1 MSLHTTLRHLSIAT
15 LLIAR
20 VPLSAQDY
28 TVSAPEKNKIVIDY
42 AQGTP
47 PDSGQW
53 NSLYKKTQPAPAVS
67 PASAQE
73 TPVATPTPAPT
84 PEPTP
89 TPESTPTPA
98 PVAPAPKLE
107 TEPLKPTPL
116 VDQTVAISLSGPM
129 DVAPATTPEPQ
140 PTPTPQPSPT
150 PESPAPTPEPTPP
163 SPELKPSKAAVQES
177 PSNAAPLPIVESPLP
192 SSPSAASTPTG
203 NVTINLIQ
211 KLVKR
216 GILTQEEANE
226 MISQAEAEAEAVR
239 AQSQTDMVAI
249 AQAAAV
255 QIVATSAPAGS
266 DLPPTSPDDIRV
278 THIPQPV
285 KDAIKEEIK
294 LELATNRTSREIS
307 NSLRLPK
314 WVENGKAAFDLRVR
328 YAGTFFPTGND
339 DTGAFPNFNAI
350 NTGAPF
356 DTTGTQFAPQLNVN
370 QNRNQYLLRAR
381 FGMDFAMSENFS
393 SGFRVATG
401 SNNSPVST
409 NQGMGVA
416 NSATQGQGGNFSKYA
431 IWLDRAFLRYDF
443 NVTEAIKTT
452 AWAGRFENPFFSTRL
467 IWDDDLGFDGAA
479 LTTKANITEN
489 FALFSTG
496 GAFVVYN
503 TDFNFSSN
511 QPSKFASYDK
521 YMFGGQA
528 GFEWKIGD
536 DLKWKTA
543 VALYSFYNIEGQLS
557 TPYTPLTASDA
568 SDTDNS
574 RPSFAQKGNTYMA
587 IRDIVPD
594 ASNDYGAI
602 NQWQYYGLATKFT
615 ELALTSQIDYDGF
628 EPVRVSLVGEYVQN
642 LAFNETDINEIAV
655 NNRSA
660 LDENELTDIGL
671 FEGSPYGWFVDL
683 RVGTPAL
690 AKRWDWQIHVGYRW
704 IGSDSVVDGFNDSDF
719 GGGGTNM
726 QGFTAGGFL
735 SLSENVYLGLRWMGS
750 ESITGPQ
757 YDTNIFYLEL
767 NSKF

>member
-1 MSLHTTLRHLSIAT
+1 
-15 LLIAR
+15 
-20 VPLSAQDY
+20 
-28 TVSAPEKNKIVIDY
+28 
-42 AQGTP
+42 
-47 PDSGQW
+47 
-53 NSLYKKTQPAPAVS
+53 
-67 PASAQE
+67 
-73 TPVATPTPAPT
+73 
-84 PEPTP
+84 
-89 TPESTPTPA
+89 
-98 PVAPAPKLE
+98 
-107 TEPLKPTPL
+107 
-116 VDQTVAISLSGPM
+116 
-129 DVAPATTPEPQ
+129 
-140 PTPTPQPSPT
+140 
-150 PESPAPTPEPTPP
+150 
-163 SPELKPSKAAVQES
+163 
-177 PSNAAPLPIVESPLP
+177 
-192 SSPSAASTPTG
+192 
-203 NVTINLIQ
+203 
-211 KLVKR
+211 
-216 GILTQEEANE
+216 
-226 MISQAEAEAEAVR
+226 
-239 AQSQTDMVAI
+239 MVAI

-255 QIVATSAPAGS
+255 QVVATSAPAGS
-266 DLPPTSPDDIRV
+266 DLPPSSPDDIRV

-285 KDAIKEEIK
+285 KDQIKEEIK
-294 LELATNRTSREIS
+294 LELATNRTSREIA

-339 DTGAFPNFNAI
+339 AAGVFWNFNAI
-350 NTGAPF
+350 NTGAPY
-356 DTTGTQFAPQLNVN
+356 DYKGSSEPPLLNVD

-443 NVTEAIKTT
+443 NVIEPIKST
-452 AWAGRFENPFFSTRL
+452 AWVGRFENPFFSTRL

-489 FALFSTG
+489 FALFGTG

-511 QPSKFASYDK
+511 QPQKFASYDK
-521 YMFGGQA
+521 YMFGGQG

-543 VALYSFYNIEGQLS
+543 VALYSFYNIEGKLS
-557 TPYTPLTASDA
+557 DPYTPLTVNDA
-568 SDTDNS
+568 SSTDNS

-594 ASNDYGAI
+594 ASNDYGEI
-602 NQWQYYGLATKFT
+602 NQWQYFGLATKFN

-628 EPVRVSLVGEYVQN
+628 EPVRVSVVGEYVQN
-642 LAFNETDINEIAV
+642 LAFNQGDIDAIAI
-655 NNRSA
+655 NN
-660 LDENELTDIGL
+660 LGPEDENNPGTAP

-690 AKRWDWQIHVGYRW
+690 VKRWDWLLSVGYRW

-757 YDTNIFYLEL
+757 YDTNIFYLEV

>member
-1 MSLHTTLRHLSIAT
+1 MSLPTTLRLLAIAT
-15 LLIAR
+15 LLATNKPVR
-20 VPLSAQDY
+20 AQDY
-28 TVSAPEKNKIVIDY
+28 TVSKPEKNKVVIDY
-42 AQGTP
+42 AQNTNSDP
-47 PDSGQW
+47 GQW
-53 NSLYKKTQPAPAVS
+53 NSLYKKPAPTPTPEPT
-67 PASAQE
+67 PAP
-73 TPVATPTPAPT
+73 TPSSTPTPAPT
-84 PEPTP
+84 PEI
-89 TPESTPTPA
+89 ES
-98 PVAPAPKLE
+98 
-107 TEPLKPTPL
+107 LKPAQT
-116 VDQTVAISLSGPM
+116 VEQTVALSLSGPM
-129 DVAPATTPEPQ
+129 DVAPATTPEPT
-140 PTPTPQPSPT
+140 PTPTPIA
-150 PESPAPTPEPTPP
+150 ENPAPTPKPTPAAT
-163 SPELKPSKAAVQES
+163 PEVKPIKTNVQES
-177 PSNAAPLPIVESPLP
+177 QSNAAPLPVVESPLP
-192 SSPSAASTPTG
+192 STPSTPTG

-226 MISQAEAEAEAVR
+226 MIRQSEAEAEAVR

-255 QIVATSAPAGS
+255 QVVTTSAPAGS
-266 DLPPTSPDDIRV
+266 DLPPASPDDIRV

-285 KDAIKEEIK
+285 KDQIKEEIK
-294 LELATNRTSREIS
+294 LELATNRTSKEIGA
-307 NSLRLPK
+307 SLRLPK
-314 WVENGKAAFDLRVR
+314 WVENGKAAYDLRVR
-328 YAGTFFPTGND
+328 YVGTFFPTGND
-339 DTGAFPNFNAI
+339 ASGAFPNFNAI

-356 DTTGTQFAPQLNVN
+356 DTTGTQFAPQLNVD

-381 FGMDFAMSENFS
+381 FGIDFAMSENFS

-431 IWLDRAFLRYDF
+431 IWLDRAFMRYDF
-443 NVTEAIKTT
+443 AVTEAIKSS

-467 IWDDDLGFDGAA
+467 TWDDDLGFDGAA
-479 LTTKANITEN
+479 LTSKANITED
-489 FALFSTG
+489 FALFGTG

-511 QPSKFASYDK
+511 QPAKFASYDK
-521 YMFGGQA
+521 YLFGGQA

-536 DLKWKTA
+536 DIKWKTA
-543 VALYSFYNIEGQLS
+543 AAIYYFYNIEGQLS
-557 TPYTPLTASDA
+557 DPYTPLTVNDA
-568 SDTDNS
+568 SNTDNS

-587 IRDIVPD
+587 IRNITPD

-642 LAFNETDINEIAV
+642 LAFNQDDINAIAV

-660 LDENELTDIGL
+660 LDQNGLTDIGA
-671 FEGSPYGWFVDL
+671 FDGSPYGWFVDL
-683 RVGTPAL
+683 RVGTQAL
-690 AKRWDWQIHVGYRW
+690 AKRWDWLLSVGYRW

-726 QGFTAGGFL
+726 QGFTVAGFL
-735 SLSENVYLGLRWMGS
+735 SLSENVYLGARWMGS

>member
-1 MSLHTTLRHLSIAT
+1 MSLPTTLRLLALAT
-15 LLIAR
+15 LLAA
-20 VPLSAQDY
+20 VQLHAQDY
-28 TVSAPEKNKIVIDY
+28 TVSEPAKNKIVIDY
-42 AQGTP
+42 AQNTNSDP
-47 PDSGQW
+47 GQW
-53 NSLYKKTQPAPAVS
+53 NSLYKKPA
-67 PASAQE
+67 
-73 TPVATPTPAPT
+73 PAPT

-89 TPESTPTPA
+89 SPTPVSTPTPG
-98 PVAPAPKLE
+98 PTPE
-107 TEPLKPTPL
+107 IEPLNPVQP
-116 VDQTVAISLSGPM
+116 VEQTVALSLSGPM

-140 PTPTPQPSPT
+140 PPPTPESPTPTPKPTPIPAGPSPT
-150 PESPAPTPEPTPP
+150 PEIPAPTPEPAP
-163 SPELKPSKAAVQES
+163 SATPELKPIKAAIQES
-177 PSNAAPLPIVESPLP
+177 QSNAAPLPVVESPLP
-192 SSPSAASTPTG
+192 TNPSTPTG

-226 MISQAEAEAEAVR
+226 MIRQAEAEAEAVR

-255 QIVATSAPAGS
+255 QVVATSAPTGS
-266 DLPPTSPDDIRV
+266 DLPSASPDDIRV

-285 KDAIKEEIK
+285 KDQIKEEIK
-294 LELATNRTSREIS
+294 LELATNRTSREIA

-339 DTGAFPNFNAI
+339 ASGAFPNFNAI

-356 DTTGTQFAPQLNVN
+356 DTTGTQFAPQLNVD

-431 IWLDRAFLRYDF
+431 IWLDRAFMRYDF
-443 NVTEAIKTT
+443 AVTEAIKST

-467 IWDDDLGFDGAA
+467 TWDDDLGFDGAA

-489 FALFSTG
+489 FALFGTG

-511 QPSKFASYDK
+511 QPEKFASYDK
-521 YMFGGQA
+521 YLFGGQG

-543 VALYSFYNIEGQLS
+543 VALYSFYNIEGELS
-557 TPYTPLTASDA
+557 DPYTPLTVNDA
-568 SDTDNS
+568 SNTDNS

-587 IRDIVPD
+587 IRNITPD
-594 ASNDYGAI
+594 ASNDFGAI
-602 NQWQYYGLATKFT
+602 NQWQYYGLATKFN

-628 EPVRVSLVGEYVQN
+628 EPVRVSVVGEYVQN
-642 LAFNETDINEIAV
+642 LAFNQGDINAIAV

-660 LDENELTDIGL
+660 LDENGLTDIGA
-671 FEGSPYGWFVDL
+671 FDGSPYGWFVDL

-690 AKRWDWQIHVGYRW
+690 AKRWDWLLSVGYRW
-704 IGSDSVVDGFNDSDF
+704 IGSDSVVDGFTDSDF

-726 QGFTAGGFL
+726 QGFTAAGFL

-757 YDTNIFYLEL
+757 YDTNIFYLEV

>member
-1 MSLHTTLRHLSIAT
+1 MSLPTTLRLLALAT
-15 LLIAR
+15 LLAANKPVR
-20 VPLSAQDY
+20 AQDY
-28 TVSAPEKNKIVIDY
+28 TVSKPAKNKVVIDY
-42 AQGTP
+42 AQNTN
-47 PDSGQW
+47 PDPGQW
-53 NSLYKKTQPAPAVS
+53 NSLYKKPGTSTAPEPTPAPT
-67 PASAQE
+67 PAS
-73 TPVATPTPAPT
+73 TPVSAPTPEIEPLKPAQPVEQTVALSLSGPKDVAPATTQEPQPTPQPSPTPIAENPAPT

-89 TPESTPTPA
+89 AATPE
-98 PVAPAPKLE
+98 V
-107 TEPLKPTPL
+107 KPIKT
-116 VDQTVAISLSGPM
+116 D
-129 DVAPATTPEPQ
+129 
-140 PTPTPQPSPT
+140 
-150 PESPAPTPEPTPP
+150 
-163 SPELKPSKAAVQES
+163 VQES
-177 PSNAAPLPIVESPLP
+177 QSNAAPLPVVESPLP
-192 SSPSAASTPTG
+192 STPSTPTG

-226 MISQAEAEAEAVR
+226 MIRQSEAEAEAVR

-255 QIVATSAPAGS
+255 QVVTTSAPAGS
-266 DLPPTSPDDIRV
+266 DLPPASPDDIRV

-285 KDAIKEEIK
+285 KDQIKEEIK
-294 LELATNRTSREIS
+294 LELATNRTSKEIGA
-307 NSLRLPK
+307 SLRLPK
-314 WVENGKAAFDLRVR
+314 WVENGKAAYDLRVR
-328 YAGTFFPTGND
+328 YVGTFFPTGND
-339 DTGAFPNFNAI
+339 ASGAFPNFNAI

-356 DTTGTQFAPQLNVN
+356 DTTGTQFAPQLNVD

-431 IWLDRAFLRYDF
+431 IWLDRAFMRYDF
-443 NVTEAIKTT
+443 AVTEAIKST

-467 IWDDDLGFDGAA
+467 TWDDDLGFDGAA
-479 LTTKANITEN
+479 LTSKANITED
-489 FALFSTG
+489 FALFGTG

-511 QPSKFASYDK
+511 QPAKFASYDK
-521 YMFGGQA
+521 YLFGGQA

-536 DLKWKTA
+536 DIKWKTA
-543 VALYSFYNIEGQLS
+543 AALYYFYNIEGQLS
-557 TPYTPLTASDA
+557 DPYTPLTVNDA
-568 SDTDNS
+568 SNTDNS

-587 IRDIVPD
+587 IRNITPD

-628 EPVRVSLVGEYVQN
+628 EPVRISLVGEYVQN
-642 LAFNETDINEIAV
+642 LAFNQDDINAIAV

-660 LDENELTDIGL
+660 LDQNGLTDIGA
-671 FEGSPYGWFVDL
+671 FDGSPYGWFVDL
-683 RVGTPAL
+683 RVGTQAL
-690 AKRWDWQIHVGYRW
+690 AKRWDWLLSVGYRW

-726 QGFTAGGFL
+726 QGFTVAGFL
-735 SLSENVYLGLRWMGS
+735 SLSENVYLGARWMGS

-757 YDTNIFYLEL
+757 YDTNIFYFEI

>member
-1 MSLHTTLRHLSIAT
+1 MSLPNTLRLLALAT
-15 LLIAR
+15 LLAT
-20 VPLSAQDY
+20 PLRAQDY
-28 TVSAPEKNKIVIDY
+28 TVTKPAKNKVVIDY
-42 AQGTP
+42 AQNTN
-47 PDSGQW
+47 PDPGQW
-53 NSLYKKTQPAPAVS
+53 NSLYKKPAPTPTPEPTPAPAPES
-67 PASAQE
+67 TPTPTPAF
-73 TPVATPTPAPT
+73 TPEIEPLKPIEAVDQTVALSLSGPMDAAPAATPEPQPTPQPTPETPAPT

-89 TPESTPTPA
+89 TA
-98 PVAPAPKLE
+98 
-107 TEPLKPTPL
+107 
-116 VDQTVAISLSGPM
+116 
-129 DVAPATTPEPQ
+129 
-140 PTPTPQPSPT
+140 
-150 PESPAPTPEPTPP
+150 
-163 SPELKPSKAAVQES
+163 SPELKPIKTAVQES
-177 PSNAAPLPIVESPLP
+177 QSNAAPLPVVESPLP
-192 SSPSAASTPTG
+192 STPSTPTG

-226 MISQAEAEAEAVR
+226 MIRQSEAEAEAVR

-255 QIVATSAPAGS
+255 QVVTTSAPAGS
-266 DLPPTSPDDIRV
+266 DLPPASPNDIRV

-285 KDAIKEEIK
+285 KDQIKEEIK
-294 LELATNRTSREIS
+294 LELATNRTSREIA

-339 DTGAFPNFNAI
+339 ASGAFPNFNAI

-356 DTTGTQFAPQLNVN
+356 DTTGTQFAPQLNVD

-431 IWLDRAFLRYDF
+431 IWLDRAFMRYDF
-443 NVTEAIKTT
+443 AVTEAIKST
-452 AWAGRFENPFFSTRL
+452 AWVGRFENPFFSTRL
-467 IWDDDLGFDGAA
+467 TWDDDLGFDGAA
-479 LTTKANITEN
+479 LTTKANITES
-489 FALFSTG
+489 FALFGTG

-511 QPSKFASYDK
+511 QPEKFASYDK
-521 YMFGGQA
+521 YMFGGQG

-557 TPYTPLTASDA
+557 TPYTPLTANDA

-587 IRDIVPD
+587 IRNITPD
-594 ASNDYGAI
+594 ASNDFGAI
-602 NQWQYYGLATKFT
+602 NQWQYYGLATKFN

-628 EPVRVSLVGEYVQN
+628 EPVRVSVVGEYVQN
-642 LAFNETDINEIAV
+642 LAFNQDDINAIAV

-660 LDENELTDIGL
+660 LDENGLTDIGA
-671 FEGSPYGWFVDL
+671 FDGSPYGWFVDL
-683 RVGTPAL
+683 RVGTVAL
-690 AKRWDWQIHVGYRW
+690 AKRWDWLLSVGYRW

-726 QGFTAGGFL
+726 QGFTAAGFL

>member
-1 MSLHTTLRHLSIAT
+1 MRLPTTLRLLALAT
-15 LLIAR
+15 LLAAA
-20 VPLSAQDY
+20 PLRAQDY
-28 TVSAPEKNKIVIDY
+28 TVSEPSKNKIVIDY
-42 AQGTP
+42 AQNTNS
-47 PDSGQW
+47 DSGQW
-53 NSLYKKTQPAPAVS
+53 NSLYKKPAPAPTPEPT
-67 PASAQE
+67 PAP
-73 TPVATPTPAPT
+73 TPVSTPTPAPT
-84 PEPTP
+84 PEI
-89 TPESTPTPA
+89 
-98 PVAPAPKLE
+98 
-107 TEPLKPTPL
+107 EPLKPAQP
-116 VDQTVAISLSGPM
+116 VEQTMSLSLSGPV

-150 PESPAPTPEPTPP
+150 PAPSPTPEPTPAP
-163 SPELKPSKAAVQES
+163 TPELKPIKTAIQES
-177 PSNAAPLPIVESPLP
+177 QSNAAPLPVVESPLP
-192 SSPSAASTPTG
+192 STPSTPTG

-226 MISQAEAEAEAVR
+226 MIRQSEAEAEAVR

-255 QIVATSAPAGS
+255 QVVATSSPAGS
-266 DLPPTSPDDIRV
+266 DLPPSSPDDIRV

-285 KDAIKEEIK
+285 KDQIKEEIK
-294 LELATNRTSREIS
+294 LELATNRTPREI
-307 NSLRLPK
+307 NAALRLPK

-339 DTGAFPNFNAI
+339 ASGAFPNFNAI

-356 DTTGTQFAPQLNVN
+356 DTTGTQFAPQLNVD

-431 IWLDRAFLRYDF
+431 IWLDRAFMRYDF

-467 IWDDDLGFDGAA
+467 TWDDDLGFDGAA

-489 FALFSTG
+489 FALFGTG

-511 QPSKFASYDK
+511 QPAKFESYDK
-521 YMFGGQA
+521 YLFGAQG

-543 VALYSFYNIEGQLS
+543 VAFYSFYNIEGKLS
-557 TPYTPLTASDA
+557 DPYTPLTVNDA
-568 SDTDNS
+568 SNTDNS

-602 NQWQYYGLATKFT
+602 NQWQYYGLATKFN

-628 EPVRVSLVGEYVQN
+628 EPVRVSVVGEYVQN
-642 LAFNETDINEIAV
+642 IAFNETDINAIAV
-655 NNRSA
+655 NNRGA
-660 LDENELTDIGL
+660 LDENGLTDIGA

-690 AKRWDWQIHVGYRW
+690 AKRWDWLLSVGYRW
-704 IGSDSVVDGFNDSDF
+704 IGSDSVVDGFTDSDF

-726 QGFTAGGFL
+726 QGFTAAGFL

-750 ESITGPQ
+750 ESIAGPQ
-757 YDTNIFYLEL
+757 YDTNIFYLEV

>member
-1 MSLHTTLRHLSIAT
+1 MSLPITLRQISAAT
-15 LLIAR
+15 LLATAI
-20 VPLSAQDY
+20 PLSAEDY
-28 TVSAPEKNKIVIDY
+28 TVSEPSKKKIVIDY
-42 AQGTP
+42 AQNANS
-47 PDSGQW
+47 DAGQW
-53 NSLYKKTQPAPAVS
+53 NSLYKKPAPAPTPEPPPS
-67 PASAQE
+67 PE
-73 TPVATPTPAPT
+73 PTPAPT
-84 PEPTP
+84 PEN
-89 TPESTPTPA
+89 TPA
-98 PVAPAPKLE
+98 PAQTPE
-107 TEPLKPTPL
+107 IEPLKPAQP
-116 VDQTVAISLSGPM
+116 VDQTMALSLSGPM
-129 DVAPATTPEPQ
+129 DVAPATTSNPQ
-140 PTPTPQPSPT
+140 PTPQPSPT
-150 PESPAPTPEPTPP
+150 PEPTSTPTAPSPTPEPIP
-163 SPELKPSKAAVQES
+163 SATPELKPIKTAVQES
-177 PSNAAPLPIVESPLP
+177 KSNAAQLPIVESSLP
-192 SSPSAASTPTG
+192 STPSTPTG

-226 MISQAEAEAEAVR
+226 MIRQSEAEAEAVR

-255 QIVATSAPAGS
+255 QVAASSTPAGS
-266 DLPPTSPDDIRV
+266 DLPPASPEDIRV

-285 KDAIKEEIK
+285 KDQIKEEIK
-294 LELATNRTSREIS
+294 LELATNRTPREI
-307 NSLRLPK
+307 NAALRLPK

-339 DTGAFPNFNAI
+339 ASGAFPNFNAI

-356 DTTGTQFAPQLNVN
+356 DTTGTQFAPQLNVD

-431 IWLDRAFLRYDF
+431 IWLDRAFMRYDF
-443 NVTEAIKTT
+443 AVTEAIKST

-467 IWDDDLGFDGAA
+467 TWDDDLGFDGAA

-489 FALFSTG
+489 FALFGTG

-511 QPSKFASYDK
+511 QPEKFASYDK
-521 YMFGGQA
+521 YLFGGQA

-543 VALYSFYNIEGQLS
+543 VALYYFDNIEGQLS
-557 TPYTPLTASDA
+557 DPYTPLTVNDA
-568 SDTDNS
+568 SNTDNS
-574 RPSFAQKGNTYMA
+574 RPSFAQKGNTYRA

-628 EPVRVSLVGEYVQN
+628 EPVRVSVVGEYVQN
-642 LAFNETDINEIAV
+642 LAFDKDDIGAIAV
-655 NNRSA
+655 NNRGP
-660 LDENELTDIGL
+660 LDENGLTDIGP

-683 RVGTPAL
+683 RVGTQAL
-690 AKRWDWQIHVGYRW
+690 AKRWDWLLSVGYRW

-726 QGFTAGGFL
+726 QGFTAAGFL

-757 YDTNIFYLEL
+757 YDTNIFYFEV

>member
-1 MSLHTTLRHLSIAT
+1 MSLPNTLRLLALAT
-15 LLIAR
+15 LLAT
-20 VPLSAQDY
+20 PLRAQDY
-28 TVSAPEKNKIVIDY
+28 TVTKPAKNKVVIDY
-42 AQGTP
+42 AQNTNSDP
-47 PDSGQW
+47 GQW
-53 NSLYKKTQPAPAVS
+53 NSLYKKPS
-67 PASAQE
+67 
-73 TPVATPTPAPT
+73 PAPT
-84 PEPTP
+84 QEPTPSP
-89 TPESTPTPA
+89 TPESTPTPT
-98 PVAPAPKLE
+98 PASTPEIEL
-107 TEPLKPTPL
+107 LKPVEA
-116 VDQTVAISLSGPM
+116 VDQTVSLSLSGPM
-129 DVAPATTPEPQ
+129 DAAPAATPEPQ
-140 PTPTPQPSPT
+140 PTSQSSATPQPTPETPTAPPPT
-150 PESPAPTPEPTPP
+150 PEAPASEPEPTAPP
-163 SPELKPSKAAVQES
+163 KIKPIKTAVQES
-177 PSNAAPLPIVESPLP
+177 QSNASPLPVVESPLP
-192 SSPSAASTPTG
+192 STPSTPTG

-226 MISQAEAEAEAVR
+226 MIRQSEAEAEAVR

-255 QIVATSAPAGS
+255 QVVTTSAPAGS
-266 DLPPTSPDDIRV
+266 DLPPASPNDIRV

-285 KDAIKEEIK
+285 KDQIKEEIK
-294 LELATNRTSREIS
+294 LELATNRTSREIA

-339 DTGAFPNFNAI
+339 ASGAFPNFNAI

-356 DTTGTQFAPQLNVN
+356 DTTGTQFAPQLNVD

-431 IWLDRAFLRYDF
+431 IWLDRAFMRYDF
-443 NVTEAIKTT
+443 AVTEAIKST
-452 AWAGRFENPFFSTRL
+452 AWVGRFENPFFSTRL
-467 IWDDDLGFDGAA
+467 TWDDDLGFDGAA
-479 LTTKANITEN
+479 LTTKANITES
-489 FALFSTG
+489 FALFGTG

-511 QPSKFASYDK
+511 QPEKFASYDK
-521 YMFGGQA
+521 YMFGGQG

-543 VALYSFYNIEGQLS
+543 VALYSFYNIEGKLS
-557 TPYTPLTASDA
+557 DPYTPLTVNDA
-568 SDTDNS
+568 SNTDNS

-587 IRDIVPD
+587 IRNITPD
-594 ASNDYGAI
+594 ASNDFGAI
-602 NQWQYYGLATKFT
+602 NQWQYYGLATKFN

-628 EPVRVSLVGEYVQN
+628 EPVRVSVVGEYVQN
-642 LAFNETDINEIAV
+642 LAFNQDDINAIAV

-660 LDENELTDIGL
+660 LDENGLTDIGA
-671 FEGSPYGWFVDL
+671 FDGSPYGWFVDL
-683 RVGTPAL
+683 RVGTVAL
-690 AKRWDWQIHVGYRW
+690 AKRWDWLLSVGYRW

-726 QGFTAGGFL
+726 QGFTAAGFL

>member
-1 MSLHTTLRHLSIAT
+1 MCLPTTLK
-15 LLIAR
+15 LLALASLLAA
-20 VPLSAQDY
+20 VPLHAQDY
-28 TVSAPEKNKIVIDY
+28 TVSEPSKNKIVIDY
-42 AQGTP
+42 AQNTNSDP
-47 PDSGQW
+47 GQW
-53 NSLYKKTQPAPAVS
+53 NSLYKKPA
-67 PASAQE
+67 
-73 TPVATPTPAPT
+73 PAPT
-84 PEPTP
+84 PEQTPTPEPTPAP

-98 PVAPAPKLE
+98 STPE
-107 TEPLKPTPL
+107 IEPLKPAQP
-116 VDQTVAISLSGPM
+116 VEQTMSMSLSGPV
-129 DVAPATTPEPQ
+129 DVAPAATPEPQ
-140 PTPTPQPSPT
+140 ATPTPQPSPT
-150 PESPAPTPEPTPP
+150 PAPAAVAPSPTPAPTPE
-163 SPELKPSKAAVQES
+163 LKPIKAAIQES
-177 PSNAAPLPIVESPLP
+177 QSNAAPIPVVESPLP
-192 SSPSAASTPTG
+192 STPSTPTG

-226 MISQAEAEAEAVR
+226 MIRQAEAEAEAVR

-255 QIVATSAPAGS
+255 QVVATSAPAGS
-266 DLPPTSPDDIRV
+266 DLPPSSPDDIRV

-285 KDAIKEEIK
+285 KDQIKEEIK
-294 LELATNRTSREIS
+294 LELATNRTSREIA

-339 DTGAFPNFNAI
+339 ASGAFPNFNAI

-356 DTTGTQFAPQLNVN
+356 DVTGTQFAPQLNVD

-443 NVTEAIKTT
+443 NVIEAIKST
-452 AWAGRFENPFFSTRL
+452 AWVGRFENPFFSTRL
-467 IWDDDLGFDGAA
+467 VWDDDLGFDGAA

-489 FALFSTG
+489 FALFGTG

-511 QPSKFASYDK
+511 QPAKFASYDK
-521 YMFGGQA
+521 YMFGGQG

-543 VALYSFYNIEGQLS
+543 VALYSFYNIEGKLS
-557 TPYTPLTASDA
+557 DPYTPLTVNDA
-568 SDTDNS
+568 SNTDNS

-587 IRDIVPD
+587 IRNITPD

-602 NQWQYYGLATKFT
+602 NQWQYYGLATKFN

-642 LAFNETDINEIAV
+642 LAFNQDDINAIAV

-660 LDENELTDIGL
+660 LDENGLTDIGA
-671 FEGSPYGWFVDL
+671 FDGSPYGWFVDL
-683 RVGTPAL
+683 RVGTVAL
-690 AKRWDWQIHVGYRW
+690 AKRWDWLLSVGYRW
-704 IGSDSVVDGFNDSDF
+704 IGSDSVVDGFTDSDF

-726 QGFTAGGFL
+726 QGFTAAGFL

-757 YDTNIFYLEL
+757 YDTNIFYLEV